1 MATTALPLHLLLPRA
16 DDTNTTQPSY
26 ENCTSVTP
34 LCPVEGTIYG
44 YYPSL
49 PANALFLAIFALCL
63 LAHSY
68 LGFRYKTYTYLIAL
82 WFGCLGE
89 IVGYAGRIILHD
101 NPWDE
106 TGFQMQI
113 CCLIIAP
120 AFLAAGVYLT

>member
-1 MATTALPLHLLLPRA
+1 MLLKRQN
-16 DDTNTTQPSY
+16 DTNADPY
-26 ENCTSVTP
+26 EDCTNITAN
-34 LCPVEGTIYG
+34 CPVEATIYG

-49 PANALFLAIFALCL
+49 GANAFFAAIFAVCL
-63 LAHSY
+63 IANSY
-68 LGFRYKTYTYLIAL
+68 FGLRHRTWTYLIAL

-89 IVGYAGRIILHD
+89 VIGYAGRIILND

-120 AFLAAGVYLT
+120 AFFAAGVYLT